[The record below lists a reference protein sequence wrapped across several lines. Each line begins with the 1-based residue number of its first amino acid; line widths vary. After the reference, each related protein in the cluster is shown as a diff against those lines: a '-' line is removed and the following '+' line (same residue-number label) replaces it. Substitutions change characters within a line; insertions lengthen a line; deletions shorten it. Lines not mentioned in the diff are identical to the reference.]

1 MKISKLITATFVA
14 ALFAACNSPSTSEI
28 LNLHTAQID
37 SIRRVD
43 ENFYGWNNNKED
55 KTASYTWFTLGE
67 ENHQIVDQLFYVSNI
82 ETTFK
87 ENGYQITGMIGNI
100 SSMEI
105 TNAIVQCAI
114 KDSTVTSKVVSGTTT
129 LSTLYSGSKLP
140 FSLFIPTTKTNF
152 KEVGVWINDY
162 RM

>member
-1 MKISKLITATFVA
+1 MKILKLFTSTIVV

-43 ENFYGWNNNKED
+43 ENFHGWKNNKED
-55 KTASYTWFTLGE
+55 KTSSYTWFTLGE
-67 ENHQIVDQLFYVSNI
+67 DNHQIVNQFFYVSNI

-87 ENGYQITGMIGNI
+87 ENGYQITGMIGNTC
-100 SSMEI
+100 SMEI

-114 KDSTVTSKVVSGTTT
+114 KDSTLQSKVVSGTSTI
-129 LSTLYSGSKLP
+129 STLYSGSKLP

-162 RM
+162 RL